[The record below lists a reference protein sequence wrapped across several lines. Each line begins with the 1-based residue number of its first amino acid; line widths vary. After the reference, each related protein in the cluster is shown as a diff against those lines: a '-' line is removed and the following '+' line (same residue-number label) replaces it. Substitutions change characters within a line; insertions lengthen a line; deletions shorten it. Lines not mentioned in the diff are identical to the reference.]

1 MMMTMVVAAMNHVH
15 GSYHHPLVPCIQSE
29 HSVPWCAMVTLEER
43 LPPRLLTRVNF
54 VVVDRRLT
62 SSRFGRSLLR
72 HWRAWLREVAE
83 WGEVY
88 CG

>member
-1 MMMTMVVAAMNHVH
+1 MIAAIIHQCPAF
-15 GSYHHPLVPCIQSE
+15 SLSIQCP
-29 HSVPWCAMVTLEER
+29 SVPWCAMVTLEER

>member
-1 MMMTMVVAAMNHVH
+1 
-15 GSYHHPLVPCIQSE
+15 
-29 HSVPWCAMVTLEER
+29 MVTLEER

-54 VVVDRRLT
+54 VVMDRSLT

-72 HWRAWLREVAE
+72 NWRAWLREAAE